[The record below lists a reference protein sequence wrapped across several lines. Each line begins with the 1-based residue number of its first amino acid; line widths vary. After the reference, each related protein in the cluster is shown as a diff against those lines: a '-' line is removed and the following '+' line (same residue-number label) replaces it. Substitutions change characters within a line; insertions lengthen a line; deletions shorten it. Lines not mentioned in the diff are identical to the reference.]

1 MALDEADMT
10 LMQAVEITHGFGAG
24 EGQRRVL
31 SDISLKIEAGESVAL
46 IGPNGVG
53 KTTLMRIL
61 AGLLKPTSGRVELRG
76 GEDLHAMSRREVAR
90 QLTVVPQARPQ
101 VFDFSALDLVLMGF
115 HARTARFSLPSAAH
129 QEQAL
134 AAMAELD
141 VADLADRPASVLS
154 GGELQ
159 RVLMARTM
167 TSEAPLWLLD
177 EPTSNLDIRHQI
189 ALLEQVTAHCA
200 RGGAALGVL
209 HDLALAHRYFERVI
223 ILDDGKIRADGPS
236 NSTLD
241 DALLSQV
248 FQVDLHSVDVGERR
262 VWVVK

>member
-1 MALDEADMT
+1 MT
-10 LMQAVEITHGFGAG
+10 LLNAQNIDHRFG
-24 EGQRRVL
+24 ESSGQGQVL
-31 SDISLKIEAGESVAL
+31 RDVSLTIEAGESVAL

-61 AGLLKPTSGRVELRG
+61 AGLLKPTSGRVELRDG
-76 GEDLHAMSRREVAR
+76 KELQNLQKMSRRQVAR

-115 HARTARFSLPSAAH
+115 HARTARFSLPSTAH
-129 QEQAL
+129 QKQAL
-134 AAMAELD
+134 LAMSELG
-141 VADLADRPASVLS
+141 VADLAERPASVLS

-167 TSEAPLWLLD
+167 ASEAPLWLLD
-177 EPTSNLDIRHQI
+177 EPTSNLDIRHQV
-189 ALLEQVTAHCA
+189 ALLEQVSAHCA
-200 RGGAALGVL
+200 RNGAALGVL

-223 ILDDGKIRADGPS
+223 VLDDGQIRADGPAET
-236 NSTLD
+236 TLN
-241 DALLSQV
+241 DALLSEV
-248 FQVDLHSVDVGERR
+248 FQVDLVGGDIAGRR

>member
-1 MALDEADMT
+1 MT
-10 LMQAVEITHGFGAG
+10 LLEAKNISHRFGDAPR
-24 EGQRRVL
+24 QILRDV
-31 SDISLKIEAGESVAL
+31 SLTIQAGESIAL

-61 AGLLKPTSGRVELRG
+61 AGLLKPTAGRVALQD
-76 GEDLHAMSRREVAR
+76 GEDLQTMSRRHIAR

-115 HARTARFSLPSAAH
+115 HARTARFSLPSSAQ

-134 AAMAELD
+134 AAMAELA
-141 VADLADRPASVLS
+141 VADLAERSASVLS

-167 TSEAPLWLLD
+167 ASKAPLWLLD
-177 EPTSNLDIRHQI
+177 EPTSNLDIRHQV
-189 ALLEQVTAHCA
+189 ALLEQVRAHCA

-209 HDLALAHRYFERVI
+209 HDLALAHRYFKRVM
-223 ILDDGKIRADGPS
+223 ILDDGQVRADGPS
-236 NSTLD
+236 DTTLN
-241 DALLSQV
+241 DALLSEV
-248 FQVDLHSVDVGERR
+248 FEVELRSLEIEGRR
-262 VWVVK
+262 VWVVR

>member
-1 MALDEADMT
+1 MT
-10 LMQAVEITHGFGAG
+10 LLKAHHIYHGFGDNAG
-24 EGQRRVL
+24 QGQVL
-31 SDISLKIEAGESVAL
+31 NDISLTIEAGESVAL

-61 AGLLKPTSGRVELRG
+61 AGLLKPTSGRVELQE
-76 GEDLHAMSRREVAR
+76 GEDLQKMSRRKVAR

-141 VADLADRPASVLS
+141 VADLADRSASVLS

-189 ALLEQVTAHCA
+189 ALLEQVRAHCT
-200 RGGAALGVL
+200 RGGAAVGVL

-223 ILDDGKIRADGPS
+223 ILDDGQIRADGPS
-236 NSTLD
+236 DTTLD
-241 DALLSQV
+241 DALLSEV
-248 FQVDLHSVDVGERR
+248 FEVELCSAPIEGRR
-262 VWVVK
+262 VWVVR